1 MYHVMIESASDSR
14 MTPTQ
19 TTPTRPDTG
28 QDAGPAVRAFAR
40 LLRAH
45 ASTTRQLSAEL
56 LERHG
61 LTMNDYETLLV
72 LSRAD
77 ERRLKRVELARQ
89 LLLTP
94 SGITRLLE
102 GLQDAGLVARES
114 CPSDLRVT
122 YARLTDAGAERLQAA
137 SSAHIASIT
146 ALFEEHLSETE
157 MHALADAL
165 EKLPGVANTN
175 DTCGAD

>member
-1 MYHVMIESASDSR
+1 MS
-14 MTPTQ
+14 PTQ
-19 TTPTRPDTG
+19 ATATKPDTS

-45 ASTTRQLSAEL
+45 ASTTRRLSADLFE
-56 LERHG
+56 EHG
-61 LTMNDYETLLV
+61 LTINDYETLLV

-77 ERRLKRVELARQ
+77 GRRLKRVELSRQ

-102 GLQDAGLVARES
+102 GLQAAGLVARES

-137 SSAHIASIT
+137 SSSHIASIT
-146 ALFEEHLSETE
+146 ALFEEDLSETE
-157 MHALADAL
+157 ITQLADTL
-165 EKLPGVANTN
+165 DKLPGVANT
-175 DTCGAD
+175 DHACGAD

>member
-1 MYHVMIESASDSR
+1 MS
-14 MTPTQ
+14 PTQ
-19 TTPTRPDTG
+19 TTTTRSEAS

-56 LERHG
+56 LEQHE
-61 LTMNDYETLLV
+61 LTINDYETLLV

-77 ERRLKRVELARQ
+77 DRRLKRIELARQ

-102 GLQDAGLVARES
+102 GLQDAGLVAREA

-137 SSAHIASIT
+137 SNSHIASIT
-146 ALFEEHLSETE
+146 ALFEDHLSETE
-157 MHALADAL
+157 ITALANTLD
-165 EKLPGVANTN
+165 KLPGVANTN
-175 DTCGAD
+175 HACGAD